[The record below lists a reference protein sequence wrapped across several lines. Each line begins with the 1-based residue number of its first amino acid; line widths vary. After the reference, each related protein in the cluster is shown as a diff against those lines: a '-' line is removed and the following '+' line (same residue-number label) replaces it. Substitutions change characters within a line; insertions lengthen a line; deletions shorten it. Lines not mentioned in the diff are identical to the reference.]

1 MKAFPV
7 TRLVSNRLCRSRPGT
22 PLGRS
27 ATWVTDARS
36 GAPAPD
42 VPRHDESA
50 HVTVGCC

>member
-1 MKAFPV
+1 MTAYPA
-7 TRLVSNRLCRSRPGT
+7 TRLVSNRPCRSRPVT
-22 PLGRS
+22 ARGRT

-50 HVTVGCC
+50 HVTEEFC